1 MSEKRSFLSKEAREL
16 VAINISDMSGNQC
29 DSPHT
34 LLAATFL
41 SSSSLKVVG
50 EKCLKEVIEM
60 VEERNCVCMN
70 IGVDG
75 ESIHLATNLPDG
87 TPGTELSLARAIV
100 KQLQTLSKEILV
112 KMLSKNPLIDIRC
125 RHVEEEEND
134 EQEEPRI
141 DALVDN
147 LEETLVLVQESQ
159 SVDVSFTLEDIET
172 MLTCDSTFVDPVREA
187 ELKSYKVS
195 ELRMVGLKHIF
206 PQLKRSWMI
215 QNMGQEKISIFFQDG
230 DKVDCSL
237 NNVFQ
242 KTSKGFF
249 RTVTFDF
256 AHIINLFRES
266 LATGKLENL
275 GVRIE
280 KIVDLSTKEGFGYLE
295 QIIALKNGKLK
306 FDSMNQKCSSNLF
319 SAKTVVGLRSL
330 KDFECAKAIEVVSNG
345 LLAMDESGVRS
356 DKRVKALLNLKNFL
370 LEKNNVL
377 DRLKRPDERHLTNEL
392 FQMTLCSIDSHI
404 CTYLNLEFFN
414 PRRKSTSSVESLFG
428 QLMMMTDG
436 CSKLNVRQLHD
447 VLQRLALSNAL
458 RLLPLKIRGF
468 KFLGNLKRHMTSYKP
483 DEFED
488 NEVPLTYPKVKLSDG
503 SIRPADSSFDKKTKI
518 SKPIREK
525 IRTISEGSF
534 DGNVR
539 KYHKKMDS

>member
-172 MLTCDSTFVDPVREA
+172 MLTCDATFVDPVREA

-195 ELRMVGLKHIF
+195 
-206 PQLKRSWMI
+206 
-215 QNMGQEKISIFFQDG
+215 
-230 DKVDCSL
+230 
-237 NNVFQ
+237 
-242 KTSKGFF
+242 
-249 RTVTFDF
+249 
-256 AHIINLFRES
+256 
-266 LATGKLENL
+266 
-275 GVRIE
+275 
-280 KIVDLSTKEGFGYLE
+280 
-295 QIIALKNGKLK
+295 
-306 FDSMNQKCSSNLF
+306 
-319 SAKTVVGLRSL
+319 
-330 KDFECAKAIEVVSNG
+330 
-345 LLAMDESGVRS
+345 
-356 DKRVKALLNLKNFL
+356 
-370 LEKNNVL
+370 
-377 DRLKRPDERHLTNEL
+377 
-392 FQMTLCSIDSHI
+392 
-404 CTYLNLEFFN
+404 
-414 PRRKSTSSVESLFG
+414 
-428 QLMMMTDG
+428 
-436 CSKLNVRQLHD
+436 
-447 VLQRLALSNAL
+447 
-458 RLLPLKIRGF
+458 
-468 KFLGNLKRHMTSYKP
+468 
-483 DEFED
+483 
-488 NEVPLTYPKVKLSDG
+488 
-503 SIRPADSSFDKKTKI
+503 
-518 SKPIREK
+518 
-525 IRTISEGSF
+525 
-534 DGNVR
+534 
-539 KYHKKMDS
+539 